1 MIKKKSKYP
10 LANHEEV
17 HVVKRPKAKKKYNL
31 VDFINKFVT
40 NEGMIVT
47 IYHDDNLNKIVYDLE
62 SHAYRDVRLFEGN
75 GIQALISRINEQEI
89 FDISGDTYEKILD
102 NLLNTFVKEVFA
114 PLRTECSENWC
125 LLLNKYNKHYRY

>member
-17 HVVKRPKAKKKYNL
+17 HVVKRLKAKKKYNL

-62 SHAYRDVRLFEGN
+62 SRAYRDVRLFEGN
-75 GIQALISRINEQEI
+75 GIQALVSRVNEQEI
-89 FDISGDTYEKILD
+89 FDIIGDTYEKILD
-102 NLLNTFVKEVFA
+102 NLLNIFVKEVFA

-125 LLLNKYNKHYRY
+125 LLLNKYNKHYKY